1 LGEGGTVFT
10 AGNAAAAV
18 LPLPSA
24 AAAPAPLSGA
34 SCCCCFFDDDGVC
47 FSPPDAAAA
56 SGLCTLS
63 GWELP
68 LPPPPPPLLPLVFL
82 AGAAEEDVDDVDAVD
97 SSGRDSGV
105 ALFTPLSLLLD
116 LAGILGVG
124 AFIMPDIDK
133 EHVFVCEP
141 DRERD
146 REIKREHRIMIRG
159 KKISLY
165 FMKVLLFFFVGTDP
179 ELCQHKRTQTP
190 HFRTCQHKQITS
202 GLASIHTMKQ

>member
-1 LGEGGTVFT
+1 MGEGGTVFK
-10 AGNAAAAV
+10 AGNAAAAAV

-34 SCCCCFFDDDGVC
+34 SCCCCFFDEDGVC

-68 LPPPPPPLLPLVFL
+68 LPPPPPLLPLVFL
-82 AGAAEEDVDDVDAVD
+82 AGAAEEDVDDVEDVD

-133 EHVFVCEP
+133 EHVFECEP
-141 DRERD
+141 DRERE
-146 REIKREHRIMIRG
+146 R
-159 KKISLY
+159 
-165 FMKVLLFFFVGTDP
+165 
-179 ELCQHKRTQTP
+179 
-190 HFRTCQHKQITS
+190 
-202 GLASIHTMKQ
+202 